1 MTQNQKMKLIKD
13 LKDLGVVV
21 LLALASLFVIIILM
35 MHASRTKL
43 QKENDE
49 LKAKLAVTDDANR
62 LVIDSIKTKYYMD
75 SLIYVDSINRYK
87 IVINNQAMK
96 TIKHKKDE
104 TIALIPTATSKQ
116 RDSLWTIYS
125 PKN

>member
-1 MTQNQKMKLIKD
+1 MTPNQKMKLIKD

-21 LLALASLFVIIILM
+21 LIALASLFTVIILM
-35 MHASRTKL
+35 MHASRIKM
-43 QKENDE
+43 QDENTA
-49 LKAKLAVTDDANR
+49 LKAKLLVSDDVNQ
-62 LVIDSIKTKYYMD
+62 LIIDSIKTKYYMD

-104 TIALIPTATSKQ
+104 TIALIPNATSKQ